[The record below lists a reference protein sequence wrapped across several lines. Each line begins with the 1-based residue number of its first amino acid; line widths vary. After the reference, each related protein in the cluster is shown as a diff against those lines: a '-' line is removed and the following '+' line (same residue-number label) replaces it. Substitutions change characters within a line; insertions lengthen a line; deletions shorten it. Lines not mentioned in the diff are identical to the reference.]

1 MSQFDVHRNPDKQMR
16 RAAPF
21 VVNVQSDLLDDLDTR
36 VVVPLI
42 LVKQVDKRVSRLN
55 PAFVVETMTVVLSA
69 SELAGVSKRSLG
81 ARVGTLARHR
91 SEIMDALDLLFTG
104 I

>member
-1 MSQFDVHRNPDKQMR
+1 MR

-21 VVNVQSDLLDDLDTR
+21 VVDVQSDLLDDLDTR

-42 LVKQVDKRVSRLN
+42 LEKEVEKRVSRLN
-55 PAFVVETMTVVLSA
+55 PAFRVEGVPVVLSPA
-69 SELAGVSKRSLG
+69 ELAGVSKRTLG
-81 ARVGTLARHR
+81 AKVTTLVRHR